1 MRTLFLVAVAIFM
14 LSVSSEA
21 QVKLQEGFETSDSTH
36 LPLGWRTW
44 NETGFPPYDSLALW
58 TVQDT
63 GLTIPGIGAVLR
75 TVAHSGA
82 KAIRVSWVA
91 GVRAD
96 SSYLVADDWL
106 ISRRINDIVQ
116 NDTLR
121 FWAAGGNG
129 PLNPFFPDTLEI
141 WLGEGDSLP
150 SSQTLLLDVI
160 TWQSGSLYGVF
171 RKYTYSLQDAAGLN
185 IFVGFRYHTDVSFDG
200 FCVYV
205 DDIQVAGPLTDVQAP
220 NGLPRDISLSQ
231 NYPNPFNPSTVFRY
245 SLSTQESVHLALYDV
260 LGRRIATLFEGV
272 SKAGTHEVRFD
283 ASRLAAGI
291 YFYRLQTGHSVQSR
305 KMTVVK

>member
-231 NYPNPFNPSTVFRY
+231 NYPNPFNPSTTIMWAVPVASRVTLKIFN
-245 SLSTQESVHLALYDV
+245 V
-260 LGRRIATLFEGV
+260 LGQEIGTLVNGEMGPGEY
-272 SKAGTHEVRFD
+272 STAWD
-283 ASRLAAGI
+283 ASRFPTGA
-291 YFYRLQTGHSVQSR
+291 YFYRLQVGGSVQTR
-305 KMTVVK
+305 KLVLVK